1 MFSDQQI
8 AFFSDRHASNACSV
22 CPHVFAGQDITHFG
36 NVGFTYVAGCCAD
49 CLYERND
56 RTTVRCDHL
65 FSRQPDVLSLLH
77 LPIYGLAIRDNEA
90 WKLGCLELAQEAELI
105 AGQPYIKRSV
115 AEFMKDTDE
124 LVVLKTGKFVHET
137 SFATGVRILPSWS
150 SLDDAKR
157 YSKQKVRFPLSL
169 FTRTKKMRTEELL
182 SKSIEDG
189 HNYLCIQEDD
199 FQWECIIVDEV
210 LDLQRNTLTLE

>member
-1 MFSDQQI
+1 MTRLRRADEGPIRGSD
-8 AFFSDRHASNACSV
+8 A
-22 CPHVFAGQDITHFG
+22 TL
-36 NVGFTYVAGCCAD
+36 T
-49 CLYERND
+49 
-56 RTTVRCDHL
+56 
-65 FSRQPDVLSLLH
+65 
-77 LPIYGLAIRDNEA
+77 
-90 WKLGCLELAQEAELI
+90 
-105 AGQPYIKRSV
+105 IKRSV